1 MRNDEDTRLTIQKIG
16 ASYFRFPNDSVRIT
30 DKNHPSNM
38 SNKPKLLIVDDDE
51 EIRTQMRWSLGTD
64 YEIFQAGNREG
75 AIQQFKENLPP
86 VVLLDLGLP
95 PRPNLVE
102 EGMNTLAEI
111 IQIAPKTKVIIISG
125 QGERENALE
134 AIGHG
139 AYDFMTKP
147 VDTDELQ
154 HVLKRCYYVADL
166 ERDYVSMQRKLNE
179 DAFEGMLG
187 TSEAMQ
193 KVFNLVRKIATSD
206 APVMI
211 LGESGTGKEMVA
223 TAIHHRSSQADGP
236 FVAINCSA
244 IPESLLESEL
254 FGHEK
259 GSFTGADNTR
269 IGKIEQANGG
279 TLFLDEIGEVPLSVQ
294 VKLLRF
300 LQENYIERVG
310 GRDAIPVKARIL
322 AATNADL
329 KKSMADK
336 SFREDFYFRLS
347 VIELNLPPLR
357 DRGEDI
363 EFIAT
368 SFLKRFAAEAGN
380 GGLTFS
386 ASSMKAIRSYPW
398 PGNVRELQNR
408 VRRAAIMADGNKIN
422 AEDLQL
428 PTDRKQPSGT
438 TLKEAREVLEKEMV
452 EATLKK
458 HKNKVTAAAA
468 ELGISRPTFYELLDR
483 LNIKR

>member
-1 MRNDEDTRLTIQKIG
+1 
-16 ASYFRFPNDSVRIT
+16 
-30 DKNHPSNM
+30 M
-38 SNKPKLLIVDDDE
+38 SSKPKLLIVDDDE

-64 YEIFQAGNREG
+64 YDICQAGNREG
-75 AIQQFKENLPP
+75 AIQQFQENNPP

-95 PRPNLVE
+95 PRPNLVD
-102 EGMNTLAEI
+102 EGMDTLAQI

-134 AIGHG
+134 AIGRG
-139 AYDFMTKP
+139 AYDFLTKP

-154 HVLKRCYYVADL
+154 LVLKRCYYVSTL
-166 ERDYVSMQRKLNE
+166 ENDYVSMQRKLNE

-187 TSEAMQ
+187 TSEPMQ
-193 KVFNLVRKIATSD
+193 KVFNLVRKVATSD

-223 TAIHHRSSQADGP
+223 NAIHNRSSQANGP

-259 GSFTGADNTR
+259 GSFTGADSTQ

-279 TLFLDEIGEVPLSVQ
+279 TLFLDEIGEVPLNVQ

-300 LQENYIERVG
+300 LQESYIERVG
-310 GRDAIPVKARIL
+310 GREQIPVRARIL

-329 KKSMADK
+329 KKGMSQGT
-336 SFREDFYFRLS
+336 FREDFYFRLS
-347 VIELNLPPLR
+347 VVELNIPPLR
-357 DRGEDI
+357 DRGDDI
-363 EFIAT
+363 DFIAT
-368 SFLKRFAAEAGN
+368 SFLKRFAAESGN
-380 GGLTFS
+380 GSLSFS
-386 ASSMKAIRSYPW
+386 ASALKAIRSYPW
-398 PGNVRELQNR
+398 SGNVRELQNR
-408 VRRAAIMADGNKIN
+408 VRRAAIMAEGNKV
-422 AEDLQL
+422 APEDLQL
-428 PTDRKQPSGT
+428 PTEHPARSGT
-438 TLKEAREVLEKEMV
+438 TLRAAREAVEREMV
-452 EATLKK
+452 ETSLKK

-483 LNIKR
+483 LSIKR